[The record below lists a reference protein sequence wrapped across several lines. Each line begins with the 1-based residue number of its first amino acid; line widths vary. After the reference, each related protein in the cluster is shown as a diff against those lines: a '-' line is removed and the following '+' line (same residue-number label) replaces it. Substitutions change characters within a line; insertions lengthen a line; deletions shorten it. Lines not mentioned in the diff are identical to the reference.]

1 MYDTPLH
8 LRSIE
13 VLDDNRGRRQAF
25 PLGVRSW
32 VADGHETEVIEKEL
46 ELGQVGDRSALVRK
60 GATP

>member
-13 VLDDNRGRRQAF
+13 VPDDNRGRRQAF
-25 PLGVRSW
+25 PLGDRSW

-46 ELGQVGDRSALVRK
+46 ELSQVGDRWHW
-60 GATP
+60 